1 MDKRGWILLELGL
14 RGIQGEDAFK
24 LWCWRRLL
32 RVPWTARRP
41 NLKEINPE
49 YSPEGLILK
58 LKLQYLGH
66 LMQRADSLERPWCWE
81 RLKAK
86 REGVNRGWDGWMASL
101 NQWTWVWANSGRE
114 GRTGKPGL
122 LQSTGSQRVRQDLA
136 TEQQLSPSR
145 PPGDH
150 SRGLWTGGGVFNTT
164 FFFFLPES
172 VGLSKRYV
180 AQFQFNGT
188 ESFQCVLITQT

>member
-1 MDKRGWILLELGL
+1 MLEKTLGSLFDCKETKPKGNQPWMFIGRTDAEAEAPILWLPYG
-14 RGIQGEDAFK
+14 RS
-24 LWCWRRLL
+24 RLL
-32 RVPWTARRP
+32 GKAPDAG
-41 NLKEINPE
+41 K
-49 YSPEGLILK
+49 
-58 LKLQYLGH
+58 
-66 LMQRADSLERPWCWE
+66 DWE
-81 RLKAK
+81 QEETELT
-86 REGVNRGWDGWMASL
+86 EDDGGWMASL

-150 SRGLWTGGGVFNTT
+150 SRGLWTGGGVFNAT